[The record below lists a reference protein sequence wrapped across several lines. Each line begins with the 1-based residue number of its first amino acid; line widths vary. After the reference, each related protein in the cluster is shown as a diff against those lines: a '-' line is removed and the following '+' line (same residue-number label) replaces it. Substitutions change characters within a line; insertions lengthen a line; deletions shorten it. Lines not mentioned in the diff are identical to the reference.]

1 MDNGVEDYILLM
13 EGNKGLLAERI
24 DFRHCCEDLKVALA
38 VVPFDSTKIIA
49 DLEVR
54 AKFVEAHSVN
64 VDGAS
69 KKHLRDFEDGLV

>member
-13 EGNKGLLAERI
+13 EGNKGHLAERI
-24 DFRHCCEDLKVALA
+24 DFRHRCEDLKVVLA
-38 VVPFDSTKIIA
+38 VVRSDATKRIT

-54 AKFVEAHSVN
+54 AMSVEAHSVN

-69 KKHLRDFEDGLV
+69 EKHLRDFEDGLV